1 MGGHQK
7 LKQILEY
14 KENYIELN
22 NLLDLVLKDVH
33 SISSKIKK
41 NENIIFTIANTAYSE
56 KANRPYRTPI
66 RKTKDSYIFGVIVYS
81 QLQSIIFSCKL
92 DGLVDYIFVDCE
104 KKLPGL
110 KNPDYS
116 LLDKFSISSH
126 IKKKYKSGLPN
137 QTEFGNISKVC
148 RDVVK
153 KSQVYS
159 YKANDITIDATW
171 LFLVDYF
178 HDLSG
183 KTIAIIGGGNIGSK
197 LSLKLVESA
206 AEVRV
211 VGNVSDL
218 SLNIKSINNIKQ
230 KSVLSKVSLFKNKLD
245 AANGVDAILGCTN
258 LQQVIDANLV
268 NKMKPSGVIIDV
280 GKGNFTDKGLEK
292 ASQLGIRTWR
302 ADIYPIIS
310 NMVNTAK
317 EMRYF
322 REEVYGISN
331 RFRDFQVVSG
341 GYIGEKYD
349 IIVDNYKD
357 TKNVLGVCDGKGS
370 MLSELD
376 SVAEKN
382 VTTVKREIKNKL

>member
-1 MGGHQK
+1 MK
-7 LKQILEY
+7 KIVEY
-14 KENYIELN
+14 KENHQVLN
-22 NLLDLVLKDVH
+22 NLVETILNDIH
-33 SISSKIKK
+33 TISSKLKK
-41 NENIIFTIANTAYSE
+41 NENIIFTIANTAYNE
-56 KANRPYRTPI
+56 KINKPYRTPI
-66 RKTKDSYIFGVIVYS
+66 RKTQDSYIFGVIVYS
-81 QLQSIIFSCKL
+81 QLQSIIFSCKV

-104 KKLPGL
+104 KKLPVI

-116 LLDKFSISSH
+116 LLDKFKISAL
-126 IKKKYKSGLPN
+126 IKKKYTNKSLSYP
-137 QTEFGNISKVC
+137 EFGNISKVC

-153 KSQVYS
+153 RSQVYS

-183 KTIAIIGGGNIGSK
+183 KTITIIGGGNIGSK

-218 SLNIKSINNIKQ
+218 SLNIKTINSIKQ
-230 KSVLSKVSLFKNKLD
+230 DSVLSKVSLFRNKIAAAQEAD
-245 AANGVDAILGCTN
+245 AVIGCTN
-258 LQQVIDANLV
+258 LKQVIDAELV
-268 NKMKPSGVIIDV
+268 NKMNPSGIIIDV
-280 GKGNFTDKGLEK
+280 GKGNFTAKGLEK
-292 ASQLGIRTWR
+292 ASKLGISTWR

-310 NMVNTAK
+310 NMVSTAK

-331 RFRDFQVVSG
+331 RFRDFRVVSG

-349 IIVDNYKD
+349 IIVDNYKNI
-357 TKNVLGVCDGKGS
+357 KNVLGVCDGTGS
-370 MLSELD
+370 MLTELD
-376 SVAEKN
+376 LIAEKN
-382 VTTVKREIKNKL
+382 VTAVKKEIKSEL

>member
-1 MGGHQK
+1 MK
-7 LKQILEY
+7 KIIKY
-14 KENYIELN
+14 KEDHEVLN
-22 NLLDLVLKDVH
+22 NLVATILNDIR

-41 NENIIFTIANTAYSE
+41 NENIIFTIANTAYNE
-56 KANRPYRTPI
+56 KINKPYRTPI
-66 RKTKDSYIFGVIVYS
+66 RKTQDSYIFGVIVYS
-81 QLQSIIFSCKL
+81 QLQSIIFSCKV

-104 KKLPGL
+104 KKLPGI
-110 KNPDYS
+110 KDPDYS
-116 LLDKFSISSH
+116 LLDKFKISAL
-126 IKKKYKSGLPN
+126 IKKKYTSKSLSRP
-137 QTEFGNISKVC
+137 EFGNISKVC

-183 KTIAIIGGGNIGSK
+183 KTITIIGGGNIGSK

-230 KSVLSKVSLFKNKLD
+230 ESVLSKVSLFENKIAAAQAAD
-245 AANGVDAILGCTN
+245 AVIGCTN
-258 LQQVIDANLV
+258 LQQVIDAELV
-268 NKMKPSGVIIDV
+268 NKMSPSGVIIDV
-280 GKGNFTDKGLEK
+280 GKGNFTAEGLEK
-292 ASQLGIRTWR
+292 ASQLGISTWR

-310 NMVNTAK
+310 NMVSTAK

-331 RFRDFQVVSG
+331 RFRDFRVVSG

-349 IIVDNYKD
+349 IIVDNYKNI
-357 TKNVLGVCDGKGS
+357 KNVLGVCDGTGS
-370 MLSELD
+370 ILTELD
-376 SVAEKN
+376 SIAEKN
-382 VTTVKREIKNKL
+382 VTTVKKEIKNKL

>member
-1 MGGHQK
+1 M
-7 LKQILEY
+7 
-14 KENYIELN
+14 
-22 NLLDLVLKDVH
+22 
-33 SISSKIKK
+33 
-41 NENIIFTIANTAYSE
+41 A
-56 KANRPYRTPI
+56 
-66 RKTKDSYIFGVIVYS
+66 
-81 QLQSIIFSCKL
+81 
-92 DGLVDYIFVDCE
+92 
-104 KKLPGL
+104 
-110 KNPDYS
+110 
-116 LLDKFSISSH
+116 
-126 IKKKYKSGLPN
+126 
-137 QTEFGNISKVC
+137 
-148 RDVVK
+148 
-153 KSQVYS
+153 
-159 YKANDITIDATW
+159 
-171 LFLVDYF
+171 LVDYF

-382 VTTVKREIKNKL
+382 VTTVKRK

>member
-1 MGGHQK
+1 MK
-7 LKQILEY
+7 KIVEY
-14 KENYIELN
+14 KENHQVLN
-22 NLLDLVLKDVH
+22 NLVETILNDIH
-33 SISSKIKK
+33 TISSKLKK
-41 NENIIFTIANTAYSE
+41 NENIIFTIANTAYNE
-56 KANRPYRTPI
+56 KINKPYRTPI
-66 RKTKDSYIFGVIVYS
+66 RKTQDSYIFGVIVYS
-81 QLQSIIFSCKL
+81 QLQSIIFSCKV

-104 KKLPGL
+104 KKLPVI

-116 LLDKFSISSH
+116 LLDKFKISAL
-126 IKKKYKSGLPN
+126 IKKKYTNKSLSYP
-137 QTEFGNISKVC
+137 EFGNISKVC

-153 KSQVYS
+153 RSQVYS

-183 KTIAIIGGGNIGSK
+183 KTITIIGGGNIGSK

-218 SLNIKSINNIKQ
+218 SLNIKTINSIKQ
-230 KSVLSKVSLFKNKLD
+230 DSVLSKVSLFRNKIAAAQEAD
-245 AANGVDAILGCTN
+245 AVIGCTN
-258 LQQVIDANLV
+258 LKQVIDAELV
-268 NKMKPSGVIIDV
+268 NKMNPSGIIIDV
-280 GKGNFTDKGLEK
+280 GKGNFTAKGLEK
-292 ASQLGIRTWR
+292 ASKLGISTWR

-310 NMVNTAK
+310 NMVSTAK

-331 RFRDFQVVSG
+331 RFRDFRVVSG

-349 IIVDNYKD
+349 IIVDNYKNI
-357 TKNVLGVCDGKGS
+357 KNVLGVCDGTGS
-370 MLSELD
+370 MLTELD
-376 SVAEKN
+376 LIAEKN
-382 VTTVKREIKNKL
+382 VTAVKKEIKGEL

>member
-1 MGGHQK
+1 M
-7 LKQILEY
+7 
-14 KENYIELN
+14 N
-22 NLLDLVLKDVH
+22 NLVETILNDIH
-33 SISSKIKK
+33 TISSKLKK
-41 NENIIFTIANTAYSE
+41 NENIIFTIANTAYNE
-56 KANRPYRTPI
+56 KINKPYRTPI
-66 RKTKDSYIFGVIVYS
+66 RKTQDSYIFGVIVYS
-81 QLQSIIFSCKL
+81 QLQSIIFSCKV

-104 KKLPGL
+104 KKLPVI

-116 LLDKFSISSH
+116 LLDKFKISAL
-126 IKKKYKSGLPN
+126 IKKKYTNKSLSYP
-137 QTEFGNISKVC
+137 EFGNISKVC

-153 KSQVYS
+153 RSQVYS

-183 KTIAIIGGGNIGSK
+183 KTITIIGGGNIGSK

-218 SLNIKSINNIKQ
+218 SLNIKTINSIKQ
-230 KSVLSKVSLFKNKLD
+230 DSVLSKVSLFRNKIAAAQEAD
-245 AANGVDAILGCTN
+245 AVIGCTN
-258 LQQVIDANLV
+258 LKQVIDAELV
-268 NKMKPSGVIIDV
+268 NKMNPSGIIIDV
-280 GKGNFTDKGLEK
+280 GKGNFTAKGLEK
-292 ASQLGIRTWR
+292 ASKLGISTWR

-310 NMVNTAK
+310 NMVSTAK

-331 RFRDFQVVSG
+331 RFRDFRVVSG

-349 IIVDNYKD
+349 IIVDNYKNI
-357 TKNVLGVCDGKGS
+357 KNVLGVCDGTGS
-370 MLSELD
+370 MLTELD
-376 SVAEKN
+376 LIAEKN
-382 VTTVKREIKNKL
+382 VTAVKKEIKGEL

>member
-1 MGGHQK
+1 MK
-7 LKQILEY
+7 KIIKY
-14 KENYIELN
+14 KEDHEVLN
-22 NLLDLVLKDVH
+22 NLVATILNDIR

-41 NENIIFTIANTAYSE
+41 NENIIFTIANTAYNE
-56 KANRPYRTPI
+56 KINKPYRTPI
-66 RKTKDSYIFGVIVYS
+66 RKTQDSYIFGVIVYS
-81 QLQSIIFSCKL
+81 QLQSIIFSCKV

-104 KKLPGL
+104 KKLPGI
-110 KNPDYS
+110 KDPDYS
-116 LLDKFSISSH
+116 LLDKFKISAS
-126 IKKKYKSGLPN
+126 IKKKYTSKSLSRP
-137 QTEFGNISKVC
+137 EFGNISKVC

-183 KTIAIIGGGNIGSK
+183 KTITIIGGGNIGSK

-230 KSVLSKVSLFKNKLD
+230 ESVLSKVSLFENKIAAAQAAD
-245 AANGVDAILGCTN
+245 AVIGCTN
-258 LQQVIDANLV
+258 LQQVIDAELV
-268 NKMKPSGVIIDV
+268 NKMSPSGVIIDV
-280 GKGNFTDKGLEK
+280 GKGNFTAEGLEK
-292 ASQLGIRTWR
+292 ASQLGISTWR

-310 NMVNTAK
+310 NMVSTAK

-331 RFRDFQVVSG
+331 RFRDFRVVSG

-349 IIVDNYKD
+349 IIVDNYKNI
-357 TKNVLGVCDGKGS
+357 KNVLGVCDGTGS
-370 MLSELD
+370 ILTELD
-376 SVAEKN
+376 SIAEKN
-382 VTTVKREIKNKL
+382 VTTVKKEIKNKL

>member
-1 MGGHQK
+1 
-7 LKQILEY
+7 LKKIIKY
-14 KENYIELN
+14 KEDHEVLN
-22 NLLDLVLKDVH
+22 NLVATILNDIR

-41 NENIIFTIANTAYSE
+41 NENIIFTIANTAYNE
-56 KANRPYRTPI
+56 KINKPYRTPI
-66 RKTKDSYIFGVIVYS
+66 RKTQDSYIFGVIVYS
-81 QLQSIIFSCKL
+81 QLQSIIFSCKV

-104 KKLPGL
+104 KKLPGI
-110 KNPDYS
+110 KDPDYS
-116 LLDKFSISSH
+116 LLDKFKISAL
-126 IKKKYKSGLPN
+126 IKKKYTSKSLSRP
-137 QTEFGNISKVC
+137 EFGNISKVC

-183 KTIAIIGGGNIGSK
+183 KTITIIGGGNIGSK

-230 KSVLSKVSLFKNKLD
+230 ESVLSKVSLFENKIAAAQAAD
-245 AANGVDAILGCTN
+245 AVIGCTN
-258 LQQVIDANLV
+258 LQQVIDAELV
-268 NKMKPSGVIIDV
+268 NKMSPSGVIIDV
-280 GKGNFTDKGLEK
+280 GKGNFTAEGLEK
-292 ASQLGIRTWR
+292 ASQLGISTWR

-310 NMVNTAK
+310 NMVSTAK

-331 RFRDFQVVSG
+331 RFRDFRVVSG

-349 IIVDNYKD
+349 IIVDNYKNI
-357 TKNVLGVCDGKGS
+357 KNVLGVCDGTGS
-370 MLSELD
+370 ILTELD
-376 SVAEKN
+376 SIAEKN
-382 VTTVKREIKNKL
+382 VTTVKKEIKNKL